1 MYIEP
6 KSRTERPRKTKIGTE
21 VAHIT
26 HDSDTTFKVKWS
38 KVNLQEAGHIVAASR
53 TACFLNCHS
62 NRILNGGKTFTG
74 STTPGRGVVDPVS
87 FPLIFDHAPCPGQ
100 KILEINI
107 EAVCDSYPSCFA
119 LTQTVRAH
127 RESLRRVIQNR
138 FQSGPKSI
146 DPGNL
151 VEICLQLFLVISS
164 QTRTDERTVTI
175 A

>member
-1 MYIEP
+1 MV
-6 KSRTERPRKTKIGTE
+6 KSQLAGGGAYCGGLPHSLFFKLSFKQ
-21 VAHIT
+21 
-26 HDSDTTFKVKWS
+26 DTQWRENVY
-38 KVNLQEAGHIVAASR
+38 R
-53 TACFLNCHS
+53 
-62 NRILNGGKTFTG
+62 
-74 STTPGRGVVDPVS
+74 STTPGRGVVDPGS
-87 FPLIFDHAPCPGQ
+87 FYLIFDHAPCPGQ